1 MLLLSIKYS
10 MHDLATSI
18 IIVRYSARLL
28 YASYNVND
36 VSTASSFGI
45 CKLWIPQQNQLL
57 DAKSYKNLYFIYLF
71 QVFITFNVYTLI
83 LPV

>member
-10 MHDLATSI
+10 MHGLATS

-45 CKLWIPQQNQLL
+45 CKL
-57 DAKSYKNLYFIYLF
+57 
-71 QVFITFNVYTLI
+71 
-83 LPV
+83 